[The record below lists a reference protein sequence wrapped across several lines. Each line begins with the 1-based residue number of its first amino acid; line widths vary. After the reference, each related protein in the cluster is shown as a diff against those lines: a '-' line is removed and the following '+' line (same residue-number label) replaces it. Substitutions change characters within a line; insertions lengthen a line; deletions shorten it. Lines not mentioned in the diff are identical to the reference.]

1 MFEQSLEME
10 EYSVFTHCKKISV
23 FCKNFVKKYLRKNI
37 TYAIII
43 KRYTGNGSAEQ
54 NVNLS

>member
-1 MFEQSLEME
+1 MNRVWRWE